1 MWIVCERKQ
10 TVLCQQFFYA
20 LKFQIMHD
28 KKAQTTLNQADQLF
42 LTAQEELSRPEEDV
56 VPYMVCR
63 NAFKSVNKYLTGFLL
78 KHGMD
83 IHASMS
89 LELLLDRCREIDP
102 KFNSLNLAPLYS
114 TSEQE
119 DVWMD
124 MDTVKE
130 YIRLATKTR
139 EMVVK

>member
-1 MWIVCERKQ
+1 
-10 TVLCQQFFYA
+10 
-20 LKFQIMHD
+20 MHNQ
-28 KKAQTTLNQADQLF
+28 KVKTTLDQADELF
-42 LTAQEELSRPEEDV
+42 MTAQEELSRPEEDV

-78 KHGMD
+78 KHGME

-89 LELLLDRCREIDP
+89 LEVLLDRCREIDP
-102 KFNSLNLAPLYS
+102 RFNGLNLDPLYS
-114 TSEQE
+114 TNEQE

-130 YIRLATKTR
+130 FIGLATLTR
-139 EMVVK
+139 EMVGQGSGGQ

>member
-1 MWIVCERKQ
+1 
-10 TVLCQQFFYA
+10 
-20 LKFQIMHD
+20 MHNQKVKITMD
-28 KKAQTTLNQADQLF
+28 QADELF

-78 KHGMD
+78 KYGME

-89 LELLLDRCREIDP
+89 LDVLLNRCREIDP
-102 KFNSLNLAPLYS
+102 RFNSLNLDPLYS

-130 YIRLATKTR
+130 FIGLATQTR
-139 EMVVK
+139 EMVGQLKKPL